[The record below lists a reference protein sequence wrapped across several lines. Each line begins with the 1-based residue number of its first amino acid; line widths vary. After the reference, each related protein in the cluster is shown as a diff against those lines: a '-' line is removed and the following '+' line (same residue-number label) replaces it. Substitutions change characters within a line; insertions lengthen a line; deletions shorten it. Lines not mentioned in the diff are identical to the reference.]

1 MVLNGTVFFALFVIV
16 WLTALTVFIYRLSA
30 HYGKLTKGQTAASL
44 KDVLENL
51 LQSQGRIIKK
61 ADELDAF
68 LKKLHADG
76 LQHLSRIGIVRYN
89 PFSDTGGSQS
99 FSMGLLDGN
108 NNGIVI
114 TSLYGRSGN
123 RWFVKEVEKG
133 RGKGVE
139 LSKEEE
145 SAIRKAQI
153 LHA

>member
-1 MVLNGTVFFALFVIV
+1 MEFTGTVFFTLFVFV
-16 WLTALTVFIYRLSA
+16 WLTGLTVFVYRLGA
-30 HYGKLTKGQTAASL
+30 HYSKLTKGITNASL
-44 KDVLENL
+44 T
-51 LQSQGRIIKK
+51 IKK
-61 ADELDAF
+61 AEEIDGY

-76 LQHLSRIGIVRYN
+76 LFHFSKFGIVRYN

-108 NNGIVI
+108 INGIVI

-133 RGKGVE
+133 KGKGVE

-145 SAIRKAQI
+145 SAIGKAQSSR
-153 LHA
+153 A